1 MMIKIKD
8 VIDFYTD
15 KMKNDPDSMSWK
27 WMFLIIMMLTYIGK
41 ENEEIDIAEI
51 EKFIPNIKEEMGIEE

>member
-27 WMFLIIMMLTYIGK
+27 WMFLMIMMLTYIGK

-51 EKFIPNIKEEMGIEE
+51 KKFIPNIKEEMGLEE

>member
-51 EKFIPNIKEEMGIEE
+51 EKFIPNIKEEMGLKE